1 MTINYFE
8 AMRYVYSII
17 AGLFLFPCLSCST
30 DTAEWLDE
38 EKPIDAVPVKGMK
51 LVWND
56 EFNRTEL
63 DADKWFT
70 QYYST
75 LDFVTKTKWEQ
86 FQSGILPEPAYKFTG
101 NSIVLY
107 IDEKKP
113 EKAYWES
120 SGRKISSIQTY
131 DWRLNKNLLG
141 DKVGGYIEARI
152 RRNATE
158 GAQLVNTAFW
168 FDSPGPDAKYFIE
181 EGNTAKNTIGVRP
194 RGQVFEIDM
203 CEYLNTEIVLH
214 GNVNSKGEYE
224 YSIGKYLVND
234 VNFKNRWT
242 THALLWTPNSL
253 KFYIDGIL
261 KKEWSDP
268 NDIKSSNHYMNIY
281 FGAYG
286 KGGTVST
293 EVDYI
298 RFYQWDLEEG
308 NELPNGN
315 FEYGDGLYPW
325 EGDAQIDK
333 NNVKDGKQAL
343 SIASGK
349 QISQYVYV
357 DHTSSYCLEYW
368 SSGCLETKVENIIPV
383 VGNVQDTFQKETNFD
398 SYTKETIVFS
408 SKEEVGINKATVKVT
423 FRNKGNSPVL
433 VDHVVLK
440 KGLR

>member
-1 MTINYFE
+1 
-8 AMRYVYSII
+8 MRYVYSLI
-17 AGLFLFPCLSCST
+17 AGLFLFPCMSCSSDT
-30 DTAEWLDE
+30 DEWLDD
-38 EKPIDAVPVKGMK
+38 EKPDDTVPVKGMK

-56 EFNRTEL
+56 EFNGTEL
-63 DADKWFT
+63 DAGKWFT

-75 LDFVTKTKWEQ
+75 LDFVSKTKWEQ
-86 FQSGILPEPAYKFTG
+86 FQNGTLPGPAYKLTG

-152 RRNATE
+152 RRNAAE
-158 GAQLVNTAFW
+158 GAQLINTAFW
-168 FDSPGPDAKYFIE
+168 FDSPGPDAKYFME
-181 EGNTAKNTIGVRP
+181 ERNTFQNTIGVRP

-224 YSIGKYLVND
+224 HSIGKYLVDD

-253 KFYIDGIL
+253 KFYIDGKL

-268 NDIKSSNHYMNIY
+268 NDIKSPNHYMNIY

-293 EVDYI
+293 EVDYV
-298 RFYQWDLEEG
+298 RFYQWNLEDG

-315 FEYGDGLYPW
+315 FEYSDGLYPW
-325 EGDAQIDK
+325 EGSAQIDK
-333 NNVKDGKQAL
+333 KNVKSGKQAL
-343 SIASGK
+343 SIAPGK

-357 DHTSSYCLEYW
+357 DHSSSYSLEYW
-368 SSGCLETKVENIIPV
+368 SSGCLEARVENIIPM
-383 VGNVQDTFQKETNFD
+383 VGKIHDTFQKETNFD
-398 SYTKETIVFS
+398 FYTKESILFS
-408 SKEEVGINKATVKVT
+408 SKKETALNKATVKIT
-423 FRNKGNSPVL
+423 FSNKGNTPVL

-440 KGLR
+440 KDQQ